1 VPTIRHNRRVPRIIL
16 YGKAGCCLCDDAR
29 LALDDLAKT
38 HEFELT
44 EVDIALDP
52 VLMRC
57 YGERIPVIAVDGH
70 DRLELRV
77 ASADLRD
84 LLDRLA
90 A

>member
-1 VPTIRHNRRVPRIIL
+1 MPKITL
-16 YGKAGCCLCDDAR
+16 YGKAGCCLCEDAR
-29 LALDDLAKT
+29 RALDDLART
-38 HEFELT
+38 HEFELA

-52 VLMRC
+52 VLMRR
-57 YGERIPVIAVDGH
+57 YGERIPVVAVDGR

-77 ASADLRD
+77 AFADLRD